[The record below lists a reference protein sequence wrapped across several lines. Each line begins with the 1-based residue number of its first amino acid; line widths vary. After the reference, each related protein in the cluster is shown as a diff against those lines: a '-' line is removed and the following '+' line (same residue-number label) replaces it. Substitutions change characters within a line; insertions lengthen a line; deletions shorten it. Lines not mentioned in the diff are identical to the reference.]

1 MSNKTSIEGLS
12 ALLHTLMLIPQHR
25 WITVRELQQ
34 QLAKLDIHRTTR
46 SIKRYLDE
54 VIVDLFNVE
63 CDTQSMPHIYRKTSE
78 QLLRFNK
85 QETLHWYLTSKYLRP
100 VIPEEVS
107 LSLGSLPESHEALWN
122 KGLPLSKERLWL
134 NKVHVELPDIS
145 HWGKAQQEVLQAV
158 HTALFHNRLLRL
170 SSQVMQQEEL
180 SIEPLGILARN
191 DSLLLL
197 FRQSKDHP
205 IQTIAIPLIDK
216 ASVSTFSFSYP
227 PDFNLEQFVREHEG
241 TEYPEFHAPMRRAN
255 P

>member
-54 VIVDLFNVE
+54 VIVEVFNVE
-63 CDTQSMPHIYRKTSE
+63 CETQSMPHTYRKTSE
-78 QLLRFNK
+78 QLLKLNK
-85 QETLHWYLTSKYLRP
+85 QETLHWHLTNKYLMP
-100 VIPEEVS
+100 VIPDE
-107 LSLGSLPESHEALWN
+107 LSNGLSRSSERKKPLWN
-122 KGLPLSKERLWL
+122 KGSAISKERLWL
-134 NKVHVELPDIS
+134 NKVHVNLPDIRD
-145 HWGKAQQEVLQAV
+145 WDKARKQVLQAV
-158 HTALFHNRLLRL
+158 HTALYHNRLLRL

-197 FRQSKDHP
+197 FRHSKDHP

-216 ASVSTFSFSYP
+216 ASVSTFSFTYP
-227 PDFNLEQFVREHEG
+227 SDFNLERYTQEHC
-241 TEYPEFHAPMRRAN
+241 EFSI
-255 P
+255 